1 MRAEISLR
9 KDSARMFIY
18 MSLQK
23 EIQRFDDFNSVLCLR
38 KITLQGND
46 NFFVAVPDSVQR
58 CKLPLSRFRHVY
70 GFCNLN
76 IFLLVCFGGNK
87 VNLLPVDFTDVDVI
101 TAAQKFKVDN
111 ILQNMSAVTVTIA
124 QQVIPQANVCNI
136 IFAEGAQIILALYV
150 KTLDFTEDIGFCQ
163 CFDICLNCLPA
174 GFVFRELLVRRPS
187 SIRVFPMEVAEVILP
202 ILSARNKMIFLGN
215 TGSVMF
221 L

>member
-18 MSLQK
+18 LSLQK

-46 NFFVAVPDSVQR
+46 NFFVAVPYSAQR
-58 CKLPLSRFRHVY
+58 CKLPLSRFRHVH

-76 IFLLVCFGGNK
+76 IFLLGCFGGNK
-87 VNLLPVDFTDVDVI
+87 VNLLPVDFTDGDVI

-150 KTLDFTEDIGFCQ
+150 KTLDFIEDIGFCQ
-163 CFDICLNCLPA
+163 RFDIRLNWSARQASSFGSCWSEAP
-174 GFVFRELLVRRPS
+174 RPS
-187 SIRVFPMEVAEVILP
+187 EYSQWRWQ
-202 ILSARNKMIFLGN
+202 K
-215 TGSVMF
+215 
-221 L
+221 